1 MSVWYLDLED
11 EITDAVARFRA
22 TQDGAVILV
31 VPPGSRIASGSI
43 NFRLLAREAETRG
56 LALGLVS
63 GDPQVRALATS
74 AGLGA
79 WGSVGEAER
88 ALGLEPSGTPPPERD
103 DRADRL
109 VPAYGIAPRT
119 ATGAAGD
126 GVVPVAVPVC
136 RGDRRSLRRGDGGRG
151 RVVAWAIRGA
161 IVGGLAAVG
170 LWVAYQAI
178 PTADVVL
185 VPGTTQLPPRT
196 VRIVATPDSP
206 EVDAEAGTI
215 PAEWRQY
222 PLAVTGAFPATGTED
237 RSTAATGKVRLV
249 SQNTVVAVVVG
260 EGTRVSTNSG
270 IVFRTV
276 AQVTLPK
283 WDGNGPKPAVEVDI
297 RAVKRGP
304 GSNTGAETITRIEK
318 GYEAQQV
325 KVTNP
330 DPIAD
335 GARELIKQVT
345 NEDCDSAVETLR
357 GRLRE
362 AFTAELAAPPT
373 GGLTLYPDS
382 GRLGEIDLS
391 ISCPELVGTS
401 VPGDIF
407 EITAGTTATAL
418 EVDTSVLEET
428 AARHFRVTA
437 DPGMRVEA
445 GSIEAIAAADPEVAP
460 DAISYP
466 VEVTARVQ
474 LAVDPAQIRREI
486 AGRGVAEAREILAR
500 YGDATLTLWPEFIPT
515 VPGDP
520 GRIGFEIQ

>member
-1 MSVWYLDLED
+1 MSVWYLDPED

-31 VPPGSRIASGSI
+31 VPPGSRIASGGI

-79 WGSVGEAER
+79 WGTVGEAER
-88 ALGLEPSGTPPPERD
+88 ALGLEPSGTPPEGRD

-109 VPAYGIAPRT
+109 VPAYGVAPRT

-126 GVVPVAVPVC
+126 GVVPVAVPVT
-136 RGDRRSLRRGDGGRG
+136 RETRRSLRRGGGRG
-151 RVVAWAIRGA
+151 RVLAWAIRGA
-161 IVGGLAAVG
+161 LVGGLAAVG

-237 RSTAATGKVRLV
+237 RSTAATGRVRLV

-260 EGTRVSTNSG
+260 DGTRVSTNSG

-276 AQVTLPK
+276 GQVALPK
-283 WDGNGPKPAVEVDI
+283 WDGNGPRPAVEVEI

-304 GSNTGAETITRIEK
+304 AANTGAETITRIEK

-330 DPIAD
+330 EAVTD
-335 GARELIKQVT
+335 GARELIRQVT
-345 NEDCDSAVETLR
+345 NEDCDAAVETLR

-362 AFTAELAAPPT
+362 AFATELAAPPSA
-373 GGLTLYPDS
+373 GMILYPES

-391 ISCPELVGTS
+391 VSCPELVGTS

-445 GSIEAIAAADPEVAP
+445 GSIEAIAGEEPEVTP
-460 DAISYP
+460 DTVTYP

-486 AGRGVAEAREILAR
+486 AGRSVSDAREILGR
-500 YGDATLTLWPEFIPT
+500 YGEATLTLWPEFIPT
-515 VPGDP
+515 VPADP
-520 GRIGFEIQ
+520 ARIGFEIP